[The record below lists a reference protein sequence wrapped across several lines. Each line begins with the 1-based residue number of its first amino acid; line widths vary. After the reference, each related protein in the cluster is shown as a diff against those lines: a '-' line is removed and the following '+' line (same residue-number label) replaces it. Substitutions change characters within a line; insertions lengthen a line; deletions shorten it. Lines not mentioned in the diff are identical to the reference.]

1 MISHIKRY
9 DCEIQKIVNA
19 VNSRGLI
26 RKNYLMYFYQQMI
39 HYNLISRHKIN
50 KKEDELLW

>member
-9 DCEIQKIVNA
+9 DFEIQKIVNA

-26 RKNYLMYFYQQMI
+26 QKNYLRYLYQKMI
-39 HYNLISRHKIN
+39 YYNLISRHKIN